1 MSRCPFCFDAATT
14 SNAPTRVDRPERLNT
29 VQCGYGVKVSGLR
42 SQCDTFH
49 FSVYVFRYTEYF
61 VPCPRWCRGVM
72 RVLLSTLEIVCAT
85 KAAAG
90 HERARSF
97 RRRSAYSMY
106 LASLCRVYAE
116 WLCVV
121 CMGDEEHVCVCVCV
135 CGREEESCV
144 VRVLLCVCVCQTWL
158 SLVVPLV

>member
-1 MSRCPFCFDAATT
+1 
-14 SNAPTRVDRPERLNT
+14 
-29 VQCGYGVKVSGLR
+29 VSGLR

-121 CMGDEEHVCVCVCV
+121 CMGDEEHVCVCVCGRGGVV
-135 CGREEESCV
+135 CCVCV
-144 VRVLLCVCVCQTWL
+144 VVVCVCVCVSDL
-158 SLVVPLV
+158 AFLVVPLV

>member
-1 MSRCPFCFDAATT
+1 MSGF
-14 SNAPTRVDRPERLNT
+14 
-29 VQCGYGVKVSGLR
+29 R

-135 CGREEESCV
+135 CVWVWVVCVGERGGVMCCACV
-144 VRVLLCVCVCQTWL
+144 VVCVCVSDLAFFGGTTRVKHIQRHT
-158 SLVVPLV
+158 SPLLH